1 MRPTFGVLTPVT
13 RNMYALEEQ
22 ATLEAAVRDGLID
35 ALWVRDLPCAPEGDP
50 DVGQGHDPFAH
61 LAFLAGRGS
70 LSAMAGVASV
80 VMGTR
85 HPLVVARAA
94 VGAQVHSGG
103 GFVLGLGSG
112 GKPPVSAALG
122 VGDRSLK
129 QFIREWSAIWRA
141 LRGGSP
147 DGSTFALP
155 HEYRPPP
162 MWLASGDADKWAA
175 VGETATG
182 WLTFFASP
190 RTLLEAYED
199 AVAARGDAPAV
210 GVRLDL
216 RLVPVSDQPTVVAP
230 PVRGVVTCSVRQLGG
245 VFRPMRN
252 LPVDHLLLNLV
263 GDHAGGLRHVHEIWH
278 GRFG

>member
-1 MRPTFGVLTPVT
+1 MRPAFGVLTPVT
-13 RNMYALEEQ
+13 RNMYAPEEQ

-61 LAFLAGRGS
+61 LAFLAAGHDRGRVGRHGDPASVGGRPGRGR
-70 LSAMAGVASV
+70 SA
-80 VMGTR
+80 
-85 HPLVVARAA
+85 
-94 VGAQVHSGG
+94 GALRGRV
-103 GFVLGLGSG
+103 VLGLGSG

-122 VGDRSLK
+122 VGDRSLE

-141 LRGGSP
+141 LRGDSP
-147 DGSTFALP
+147 YGSTFALP

-162 MWLASGDADKWAA
+162 MWLASDDADKWAA

-190 RTLLEAYED
+190 RTLLKAYED
-199 AVAARGDAPAV
+199 VVAARGDAPAV

-230 PVRGVVTCSVRQLGG
+230 PVRGVVTCSLHQLGG
-245 VFRPMRN
+245 AFRPMRN
-252 LPVDHLLLNLV
+252 LPVGHLLLNLV
-263 GDHAGGLRHVHEIWH
+263 GDHAGGLRHVHEVWH